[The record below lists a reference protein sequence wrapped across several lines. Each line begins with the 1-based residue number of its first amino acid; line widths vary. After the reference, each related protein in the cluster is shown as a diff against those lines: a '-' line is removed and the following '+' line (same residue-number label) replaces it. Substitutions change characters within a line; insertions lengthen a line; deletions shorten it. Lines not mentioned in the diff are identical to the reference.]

1 MSVVEKL
8 RLLEIWAT
16 RKGLWIYIK
25 MTMGCL
31 GEGLKDPKK
40 RGMGNG
46 ASNWR
51 DPPAKEICVPMTR
64 GDHMS
69 SGSWI

>member
-40 RGMGNG
+40 RGGGEMGPVTG
-46 ASNWR
+46 ETHLQKRSVCR
-51 DPPAKEICVPMTR
+51 
-64 GDHMS
+64 
-69 SGSWI
+69 